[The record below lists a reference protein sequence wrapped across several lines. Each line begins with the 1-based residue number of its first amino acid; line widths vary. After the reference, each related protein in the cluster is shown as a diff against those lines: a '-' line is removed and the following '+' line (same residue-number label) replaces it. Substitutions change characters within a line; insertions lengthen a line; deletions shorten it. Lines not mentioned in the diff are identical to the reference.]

1 MAENQDA
8 IRSARPNISID
19 GREREA
25 LTGGLLGLMVV
36 EELSGLYRCEALF
49 GNWGNVRNGSAQGDP
64 DFLYFDRQTLEFGK
78 PFKVTYD
85 HQTLF
90 DGRIMALEAQFSEG
104 ADKTITAL
112 AEDRF
117 QDLRMTRRT
126 RTWLETTDNAV
137 VREIASNH
145 GLQAEVELPGGQH
158 KVLAQVNQSDLAFLR
173 QRGRA
178 IGAEVWVSGSKLYAK
193 TRSARTSGS
202 DAPLELAYNA
212 KLREFSALAD
222 LANQRTEVSVTGWD
236 VAGKQAIKHEAAA
249 SILSGEL
256 NGDVSGPA
264 ILQQVLGARK
274 EQLSHTVPA
283 TASEAQATAEAFYRT
298 SARQFVTG
306 HGRAEPQA
314 KLHVGNF
321 VKLTGLGPL
330 FSGKYYV
337 TEVRHI
343 FDGAGGL
350 RTEFAVERAG
360 IGRP

>member
-1 MAENQDA
+1 MAENPNA
-8 IRSARPNISID
+8 IRPSRPAISID
-19 GREREA
+19 GRGREE
-25 LTGGLLGLMVV
+25 LTGGLMGLMVV
-36 EELSGLYRCEALF
+36 EELAGLYRCEALF
-49 GNWGNVRNGSAQGDP
+49 GNWGNVRNGSPAGDP

-78 PFKVTYD
+78 TLKVTYD
-85 HQTLF
+85 DEVLF
-90 DGRIMALEAQFSEG
+90 EGRIMALEAQFPEG
-104 ADKTITAL
+104 EDKTITAL

-126 RTWLETTDNAV
+126 RTWLDTTDDAV
-137 VREIASNH
+137 VRDIASNH
-145 GLQAEVELPGGQH
+145 GLQPEVDVPGGQH

-178 IGAEVWVSGSKLYAK
+178 IGAEVWVAGSKLFAK
-193 TRSARTSGS
+193 TRAARTAGGN
-202 DAPLELAYNA
+202 PPVELAYNA
-212 KLREFSALAD
+212 KLKEFSVLAD
-222 LANQRTEVSVTGWD
+222 LANQRTTVSVAGWD
-236 VAGKQAIKHEAAA
+236 VTGKQAIKHAATA

-264 ILQQVLGARK
+264 IVQQALGART
-274 EQLSHTVPA
+274 EQLSHTVP
-283 TASEAQATAEAFYRT
+283 TSTSEAQTTAEAFYRT

-306 HGRAEPQA
+306 RGRAEPQA
-314 KLHVGNF
+314 NLHVGKF
-321 VKLTGLGPL
+321 VRLTGLGPL

-343 FDGAGGL
+343 FDGSGL

>member
-1 MAENQDA
+1 MAENPNA
-8 IRSARPNISID
+8 IRPSRPTISID
-19 GREREA
+19 GRQREE
-25 LTGGLLGLMVV
+25 LTGGLLGLLVV
-36 EELSGLYRCEALF
+36 EELAGLYRCEALF
-49 GNWGNVRNGSAQGDP
+49 GNWGNVKNGTATGEP

-78 PFKVTYD
+78 TLQVTYD
-85 HQTLF
+85 NAVLF
-90 DGRIMALEAQFSEG
+90 EGRIMALEAQFPAGE
-104 ADKTITAL
+104 DKTITAL

-126 RTWLETTDNAV
+126 RTWLDTTDEAV
-137 VREIASNH
+137 VRDIASNH
-145 GLQAEVELPGGQH
+145 GLPAEVDVPGGQH
-158 KVLAQVNQSDLAFLR
+158 RVLAQVNQSDLAFLR

-178 IGAEVWVSGSKLYAK
+178 IGAEVWTAGGRLYAK
-193 TRSARTSGS
+193 TRAARTSGG
-202 DAPLELAYNA
+202 DPPLELAYNA
-212 KLREFSALAD
+212 RLKEFSALAD
-222 LANQRTEVSVTGWD
+222 LANQRTEVSVAGWD
-236 VAGKQAIKHEAAA
+236 VAGKQAIKHAAGA

-264 ILQQVLGARK
+264 IVQQVLGARR
-274 EQLSHTVPA
+274 EQLAHTVP
-283 TASEAQATAEAFYRT
+283 TNASEAQATAEAFYRT

-314 KLHVGNF
+314 TLHVGKF
-321 VKLTGLGPL
+321 VQLTGLGPL

-343 FDGAGGL
+343 FDGSGL